1 MKCKKCKA
9 TLSSKNY
16 RIELCNKCQKQIE
29 KTYKMGG
36 LIFWI
41 VGIAFLVISL
51 ITSLFIKDAFNL
63 CLIIGGIVFAIFVRL
78 GLCVLEMLD
87 EILEN

>member
-9 TLSSKNY
+9 ILSSKNY
-16 RIELCNKCQKQIE
+16 RIELCNKCKKQIE

-63 CLIIGGIVFAIFVRL
+63 CLIVGGIVFTIFVRL
-78 GLCVLEMLD
+78 GLCALEILN

>member
-1 MKCKKCKA
+1 MKCKKYKA

-51 ITSLFIKDAFNL
+51 IISLFIKDAFNL

-78 GLCVLEMLD
+78 GLCALEILN